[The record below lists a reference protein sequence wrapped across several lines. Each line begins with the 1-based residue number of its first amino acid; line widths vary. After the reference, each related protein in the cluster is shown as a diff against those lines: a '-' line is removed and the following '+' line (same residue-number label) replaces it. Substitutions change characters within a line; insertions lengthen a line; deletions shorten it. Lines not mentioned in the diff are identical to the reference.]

1 MTDPT
6 MNWKVD
12 VSDYMGHKYEMYKN
26 KLNSIALTKPSAY
39 YDAQSDVMEQLNV
52 QIAEKVYTIFYYLL
66 TSGILPDGS
75 ALKIGGVA
83 LEPKWPGQAATT
95 FALEASNAIDDI
107 ITKCVQ
113 IILPKQ
119 VTDIAKMQL
128 DKKSSTL
135 GIEGPK

>member
-1 MTDPT
+1 

-52 QIAEKVYTIFYYLL
+52 QIAEKVYTIFYNLL
-66 TSGILPDGS
+66 TSGTLPDGTS
-75 ALKIGGVA
+75 LKIGGVE
-83 LEPKWPGQAATT
+83 LKPSWPGQAATT